1 MAVVAC
7 YFMFHEGRYSIMN
20 CSVKYNNA
28 RFMIDFVTGFKDS
41 FVMQFLDKLQFELL
55 ISLKVGYIDDFL
67 VSFRVVFKVT
77 S

>member
-1 MAVVAC
+1 
-7 YFMFHEGRYSIMN
+7 
-20 CSVKYNNA
+20 
-28 RFMIDFVTGFKDS
+28 MIDFVTGFKDS